1 MNPLRRLFRSLAW
14 LPATA
19 VLCMPALAQSFLNK
33 PLPKVQIESMHQ
45 TNATSLDDFSGRALL
60 IEFFAHW

>member
-1 MNPLRRLFRSLAW
+1 
-14 LPATA
+14 
-19 VLCMPALAQSFLNK
+19 MPALAQSFLNK
-33 PLPKVQIESMHQ
+33 PLPKVQNESMHQ